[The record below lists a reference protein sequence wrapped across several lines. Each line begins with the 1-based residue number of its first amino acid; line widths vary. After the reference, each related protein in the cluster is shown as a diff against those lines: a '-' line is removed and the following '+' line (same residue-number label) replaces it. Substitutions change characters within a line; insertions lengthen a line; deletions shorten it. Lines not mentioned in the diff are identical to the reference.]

1 MGASTL
7 CFMGTYC
14 GLSTLGFIVVLALY
28 MTSGQICSEDTVA
41 GDKTEHIVG
50 STKVEIFSLDESKNV
65 MSNGETCDCQPC
77 FTTFSLLELLV
88 LSGMAIGAV
97 AASCK
102 IWFIL
107 KKRYQIKQAQREIKK
122 NKKLDAEI
130 EARQSVLKSVGHVET
145 MLAVDPAKPNYPERK
160 LNAEKKQC
168 TYETVN

>member
-65 MSNGETCDCQPC
+65 MSNGENCDCQPC

-130 EARQSVLKSVGHVET
+130 EARQSVLKTAPHVET
-145 MLAVDPAKPNYPERK
+145 IELAVDPAKPNYPE
-160 LNAEKKQC
+160 KKQC